1 MWEVHDEWMLA
12 SGVRVGW
19 VFLGACIDCGHPHTH
34 PHTELEQV
42 TDAGLKAFGAAL
54 GSNTTITAVT
64 LESKFK
70 WMVCLTNRVLF
81 VHAVGCSV
89 SG

>member
-1 MWEVHDEWMLA
+1 M
-12 SGVRVGW
+12 GVGCVALLVG
-19 VFLGACIDCGHPHTH
+19 AHIDCWHTQ
-34 PHTELEQV
+34 TGLGKV

-70 WMVCLTNRVLF
+70 CMVCLTNRVLF